1 MGWTMPDK
9 LLSEITDTDIESA
22 RRHIEDLL
30 IEFRDRRISIAP
42 GGPAGHGLVVR
53 EADGAPS
60 DIMRLR
66 TGEAIRI
73 AVKAMLEATDA

>member
-1 MGWTMPDK
+1 MPDK
-9 LLSEITDTDIESA
+9 LLSQIGDADIEAA

-30 IEFRDRRISIAP
+30 IEFRDMRVSIAP

-53 EADGAPS
+53 EPDGASS

-73 AVKAMLEATDA
+73 AVKTMLEAADA

>member
-1 MGWTMPDK
+1 MPDK
-9 LLSEITDTDIESA
+9 LLSEITDMDIEAA

-30 IEFRDRRISIAP
+30 IEFRDMRISIAP

-53 EADGAPS
+53 EPDGTLS
-60 DIMRLR
+60 DAIRLR

-73 AVKAMLEATDA
+73 AVKTMLEAG